1 MLLYFIIMGK
11 HRKKIEPMMSK
22 ADVRKRLST
31 MMANHPAESFNYKQ
45 LAMRLQVKSM
55 DTKRQISEVLKD
67 MAGDGELEE
76 ISTGRYKI
84 KQSGSYITGEVEL
97 TARGTAYI
105 ISNESE
111 EDVFVTFSN
120 LKHALNGDK
129 VKVLVYA
136 RSRNRRPEGEVNS
149 GTEKGYFCGRFAKVC
164 KLCFPDSYGETVS
177 I

>member
-67 MAGDGELEE
+67 MAGDG
-76 ISTGRYKI
+76 
-84 KQSGSYITGEVEL
+84 
-97 TARGTAYI
+97 
-105 ISNESE
+105 
-111 EDVFVTFSN
+111 
-120 LKHALNGDK
+120 
-129 VKVLVYA
+129 
-136 RSRNRRPEGEVNS
+136 
-149 GTEKGYFCGRFAKVC
+149 
-164 KLCFPDSYGETVS
+164 
-177 I
+177 